1 MPSVTI
7 PDWVPGIGGQT
18 IGADSAPAAPD
29 APPDY
34 SARDAIIRAYEEKYG
49 AQIGKAS
56 PQQGTVHVPPNAVG
70 PDGKPDPNAGKTITA
85 NTGFSLYTF
94 PNGVTVE
101 ISDDGQVQNQKLP
114 ASATA
119 KPSTTAPTTTTRLVY
134 NSDGS
139 TDEWTYRY
147 DPTATGPNGEKGGF
161 VLDKSLPPVHKPA
174 DPSKAPPSDPN
185 TWQKVY
191 ANPGDP
197 TSKVIGLI
205 DPKTGTHMDVPATAE
220 KSPQIVAGPNNSQYA
235 ISVDPTTHQVSAN
248 LLIEGKPDKPQL
260 SVDQRTGQA
269 WTWDGTNYTQI
280 SGPTEGRTQS
290 SYDPKTGQT
299 ITKTFQN
306 GDWVVTGAAGGPKIG
321 QEGDTR
327 QNIEGGYNV
336 TQTYQNGE
344 WKTTSVG
351 SRATPQQPTQVNAP
365 ATSQFITTMDQ
376 DGNITTKPNP
386 NYAPTTMAGIAGQQA
401 ALQQQARAQ
410 HDQINANLQNGV
422 YGSGPDAQTKANAA
436 WADWWNQNIEPQ
448 KASLAQAQQQAQ
460 FEQQKQQQDLARANY
475 ATAQGA
481 GQNAVSNYLSTM
493 PYRVGPGYNQAFGQV
508 ANALAGGKMP
518 GNIDMSQLTFKM
530 PDLGQMSQ
538 QATAQALA
546 HISPTAAQMANG
558 SPTPSMFSQ
567 SPPDINSQLNMTNYT
582 PFGAATPATGAPPA
596 VIPSAAPPT
605 SGPPTTNP
613 VDLSQM
619 PGYNPVGGQS
629 TVLPT
634 LAPLQNP
641 WGQGTGVNFG
651 TYQYGA

>member
-1 MPSVTI
+1 MPG
-7 PDWVPGIGGQT
+7 PFNPAPWPWEDQNPP
-18 IGADSAPAAPD
+18 APAPAPT
-29 APPDY
+29 PDY
-34 SARDAIIRAYEEKYG
+34 SARDAAIQQYVDKYG
-49 AQIGKAS
+49 VQIGQPATV
-56 PQQGTVHVPPNAVG
+56 QGTVHVPADAKDAKGN
-70 PDGKPDPNAGKTITA
+70 PDPNAGKTITA
-85 NTGFSLYTF
+85 DTGFKTYTF
-94 PNGVTVE
+94 PNGVSVE
-101 ISDDGQVQNQKLP
+101 ISDDGQVRNEKLP
-114 ASATA
+114 SSVTGRQ
-119 KPSTTAPTTTTRLVY
+119 SQTAPTTTTPLVY

-174 DPSKAPPSDPN
+174 DPTKAAPSDPS

-197 TSKVIGLI
+197 TSKVIALQ
-205 DPKTGTHMDVPATAE
+205 DPKTGDRVSVPEGAQPQKPSITQGADGATY
-220 KSPQIVAGPNNSQYA
+220 SWDG
-235 ISVDPTTHQVSAN
+235 TN
-248 LLIEGKPDKPQL
+248 LTKLIDAKPDKPQIIQGQGGVI
-260 SVDQRTGQA
+260 SV
-269 WTWDGTNYTQI
+269 WDGKTLQQI
-280 SGPTEGRTQS
+280 GGPTEGKTQTS
-290 SYDPKTGQT
+290 LDPKTGQT
-299 ITKTFQN
+299 ITKTYQN

-376 DGNITTKPNP
+376 DGNITTRPNP

-436 WADWWNQNIEPQ
+436 WADWWNQNSEPQ

-567 SPPDINSQLNMTNYT
+567 SPPDINSQLNMTNYA
-582 PFGAATPATGAPPA
+582 PFGTTAAGGGTGPF
-596 VIPSAAPPT
+596 IQAAPSPAAQT
-605 SGPPTTNP
+605 GTGFTQQTTPGMN
-613 VDLSQM
+613 LSAM

>member
-1 MPSVTI
+1 MADNTP
-7 PDWVPGIGGQT
+7 WGPGTRWPWEDQNPP
-18 IGADSAPAAPD
+18 APAPAPT
-29 APPDY
+29 PDY
-34 SARDAIIRAYEEKYG
+34 SARDAAIQQYVDKYG
-49 AQIGKAS
+49 VQIGQPATV
-56 PQQGTVHVPPNAVG
+56 QGTVHVPADAKDAKGN
-70 PDGKPDPNAGKTITA
+70 PDPNAGKTITA
-85 NTGFSLYTF
+85 DTGFKTYTF
-94 PNGVTVE
+94 PNGVSVE
-101 ISDDGQVQNQKLP
+101 ISDDGQVRNEKLP
-114 ASATA
+114 SSVTGRQ
-119 KPSTTAPTTTTRLVY
+119 SQTAPTTTTRLVY

-139 TDEWTYRY
+139 TDEWSYRY
-147 DPTATGPNGEKGGF
+147 DANATGPNGEKGGY

-174 DPSKAPPSDPN
+174 DPTKAAPSDPS

-197 TSKVIGLI
+197 TSRVIALQ
-205 DPKTGTHMDVPATAE
+205 DPKTGDRVTVPEGAQPQKPSITQGADGATY
-220 KSPQIVAGPNNSQYA
+220 SWDG
-235 ISVDPTTHQVSAN
+235 TN
-248 LLIEGKPDKPQL
+248 LTKLIDAKPDKPQIIQGQGGVI
-260 SVDQRTGQA
+260 SV
-269 WTWDGTNYTQI
+269 WDGKTLQQI
-280 SGPTEGRTQS
+280 GGPTEGKTQTS
-290 SYDPKTGQT
+290 LDPKTGQT
-299 ITKTFQN
+299 ITKTYQN

-376 DGNITTKPNP
+376 DGNITTRPNP

-651 TYQYGA
+651 TY